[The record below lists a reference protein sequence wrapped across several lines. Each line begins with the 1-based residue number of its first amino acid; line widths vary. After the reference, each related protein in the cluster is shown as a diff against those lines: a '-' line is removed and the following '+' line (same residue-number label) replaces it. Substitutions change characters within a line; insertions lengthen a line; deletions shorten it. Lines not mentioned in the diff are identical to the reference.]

1 MRLDTSRALRF
12 LSTPV
17 VTEARGF
24 DRLVALRAE
33 AAAMSAFIGTLT
45 ESEWAAPSKAP
56 GWRVQDV
63 IAHLGAGC
71 HGFFQPSWIAAWL
84 APTVQS
90 VFVLNTTSG
99 RTDGGAMVS
108 PTASHR
114 IENVRTAALCSLLGD
129 AWSLEVA
136 TPMFE
141 LQDLER

>member
-1 MRLDTSRALRF
+1 MKS
-12 LSTPV
+12 
-17 VTEARGF
+17 
-24 DRLVALRAE
+24 AE
-33 AAAMSAFIGTLT
+33 APDRSRTSDDQRWRNAEGSPKNYLRGRF
-45 ESEWAAPSKAP
+45 PS
-56 GWRVQDV
+56 
-63 IAHLGAGC
+63 
-71 HGFFQPSWIAAWL
+71 AWL
-84 APTVQS
+84 EPTVQS

-99 RTDGGAMVS
+99 RTDGGAMVN